1 MISLPNY
8 NLNRLF
14 RLKGEIYTEPDLVT
28 CLNKLELN
36 EFDLILTNTF
46 LNDSIKKAKFIEK
59 SKIIN
64 VDQFGS
70 GEPREDWVNEI
81 LKISNAFPYRRVI
94 AIGGGATI
102 DISKLCV
109 FGDGRSAEQLFNDKQ
124 ILEKRRELIALPT
137 TCGTGSEVTSVA
149 VVEFLSLNSKLGL
162 QIDELFPDKAVL
174 IGELLST
181 LSYKTF
187 ALTSIDAL
195 AHAVESLLSPKANA
209 YTDMY
214 ARSAIEGIVE
224 KLKEVR
230 EKQILPKSMEQSLIF
245 ANMAGVA
252 FSIAGCATMHAL
264 SFPLGSNYHLA
275 HGEAVYAVFASTL
288 EYYRK
293 KNISIS
299 KLEKVLSPLF
309 EEDGVKGLLDLLSD
323 IYKCPDFKA
332 LGINDEICE
341 KMATSVYQNQQ
352 RLLVNSPKQ
361 LNSDDLSNIYK
372 NCIK

>member
-64 VDQFGS
+64 VDQFGT

-352 RLLVNSPKQ
+352 RLLVNSPKR

>member
-224 KLKEVR
+224 KLKEIR
-230 EKQILPKSMEQSLIF
+230 GKQILPKSMEQSLIF

-352 RLLVNSPKQ
+352 RLLVNSPKR

>member
-64 VDQFGS
+64 VDQFGT

-230 EKQILPKSMEQSLIF
+230 EKQIFQNLWNKVLFLRIWQELHLVLLDVQR
-245 ANMAGVA
+245 
-252 FSIAGCATMHAL
+252 MHAL

-288 EYYRK
+288 STPERRIFRFLSWKKYYLHCLK
-293 KNISIS
+293 KM
-299 KLEKVLSPLF
+299 V
-309 EEDGVKGLLDLLSD
+309 
-323 IYKCPDFKA
+323 
-332 LGINDEICE
+332 
-341 KMATSVYQNQQ
+341 
-352 RLLVNSPKQ
+352 
-361 LNSDDLSNIYK
+361 
-372 NCIK
+372 

>member
-64 VDQFGS
+64 VDQFGT

>member
-224 KLKEVR
+224 KLKEIR
-230 EKQILPKSMEQSLIF
+230 GKQILPKSMEQSLIF

>member
-224 KLKEVR
+224 KLKEIR
-230 EKQILPKSMEQSLIF
+230 GKQILPKSMEQSLIF

-293 KNISIS
+293 KNISIF